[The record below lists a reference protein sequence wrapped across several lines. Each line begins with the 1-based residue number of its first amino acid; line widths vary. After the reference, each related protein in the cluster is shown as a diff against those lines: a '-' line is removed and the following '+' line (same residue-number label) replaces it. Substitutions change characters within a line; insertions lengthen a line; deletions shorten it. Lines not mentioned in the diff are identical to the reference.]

1 MINDS
6 IFTDEDLEYQ
16 LPSKKFILFAIARI
30 LWLCLILY
38 RLYSS
43 INKIITMDY
52 ESTFEFIGALVGL
65 ILVLLLLYFLL
76 AYNLRQI
83 KYELK
88 SSVRGFSN
96 TKYRIFSI
104 VIFSLMSLSSVYTII
119 SYFSMISF
127 TLKWLQQFMLF
138 ILPLNI
144 VLFDIW
150 YYRKNKTKNSFV
162 KEL

>member
-1 MINDS
+1 
-6 IFTDEDLEYQ
+6 
-16 LPSKKFILFAIARI
+16 
-30 LWLCLILY
+30 
-38 RLYSS
+38 
-43 INKIITMDY
+43 MDY